1 LDGVEMTL
9 EMGSLITL
17 FLGWTGG
24 LVAIAGYF
32 IKKWMTSIENKH
44 KESVIA
50 VATVARDT
58 AAAVATVAR
67 DTAAAVATVARD
79 TAAAVATINKET
91 RDESTRQTAEIK
103 DGIKANRDEYIRV
116 SGEIKTS
123 IDTLA
128 EHQRVAN
135 GRTGS
140 LESKLER
147 QVAICETVQALKP
160 EKKSKKVKGK

>member
-44 KESVIA
+44 KESVI
-50 VATVARDT
+50 
-58 AAAVATVAR
+58 AVATVAR